1 MKIDMHVHTC
11 YSFDAISA
19 PKDIVKTA
27 LKKKLD
33 GIAVTDHNTIKAWKD
48 FRELSKKTGIKIIFG
63 EEIKIIEN
71 GGKRG
76 EVLGFFLNEFVAPG
90 SLEEVTESIKS
101 QAGVS
106 VVAHPFNTLNK
117 FKRINGVERFVN
129 GIEGF
134 NSRVF
139 SSENNKKAMEFA
151 KKTNLSVTGGSDAH
165 IRFQIGNGVTCADVS
180 GLEDFRK
187 ALLKR
192 KTKVYG
198 KKSSALWYI
207 VPGFA
212 KIKNFRFYHPHSRIL
227 L

>member
-11 YSFDAISA
+11 YSFDAIST
-19 PKDIVKTA
+19 PRDIVKTA

-71 GGKRG
+71 GKKRG
-76 EVLGFFLNEFVAPG
+76 EILGFFLNGFVTPG

-101 QAGVS
+101 QGGIS
-106 VVAHPFNTLNK
+106 VIAHPFNTLNK
-117 FKRINGVERFVN
+117 FKRINGIEKFVN

-134 NSRVF
+134 NSRV
-139 SSENNKKAMEFA
+139 SYENNKKAMEFA

-165 IRFQIGNGVTCADVS
+165 VRFQIGNGVTCADVS

-212 KIKNFRFYHPHSRIL
+212 KIKNLF
-227 L
+227 